1 MLGTDQMSVSVSVW
15 CEDRWW
21 RSAPAAPSAGTASA
35 PRWPWRSLCITS
47 AAGKRGGGT
56 QPVHQYAMWGKLP
69 AAGSGPLLVCCA
81 TILVIRAQAGRLP
94 SEIGREGPGGVGVHG
109 QMVSERRIRKARALD
124 DEVRG
129 LTVKRLVYVQNF
141 ITNIPQFRQVLHSQ
155 MCFLAGDLP

>member
-1 MLGTDQMSVSVSVW
+1 MRTGPVLGTDQMSVW

-21 RSAPAAPSAGTASA
+21 RSAPAAPSAGTAAA

-94 SEIGREGPGGVGVHG
+94 SQIEREKPEGAGTHG
-109 QMVSERRIRKARALD
+109 QVVSEGRIRKARGLD
-124 DEVRG
+124 DKVRG
-129 LTVKRLVYVQNF
+129 MIVERLVEVQN
-141 ITNIPQFRQVLHSQ
+141 ISSI
-155 MCFLAGDLP
+155 